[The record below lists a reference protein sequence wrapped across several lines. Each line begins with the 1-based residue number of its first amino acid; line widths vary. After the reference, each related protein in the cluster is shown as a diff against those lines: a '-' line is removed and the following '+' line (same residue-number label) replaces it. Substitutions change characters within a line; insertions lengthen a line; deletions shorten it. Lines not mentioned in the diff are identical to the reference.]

1 MVSVAFTEVDIL
13 VNIISAGIADTTTE
27 ARDTIRIATV
37 TLPGTTRVDTTTRT
51 APTGMA
57 GSAVRAPA
65 TSAARPRD
73 LVANPS

>member
-13 VNIISAGIADTTTE
+13 ADIILAGIADTTTD

-37 TLPGTTRVDTTTRT
+37 TLPGTTRVDTTTPT
-51 APTGMA
+51 APTVMA
-57 GSAVRAPA
+57 GSAVRGAD
-65 TSAARPRD
+65 TVAARPRD